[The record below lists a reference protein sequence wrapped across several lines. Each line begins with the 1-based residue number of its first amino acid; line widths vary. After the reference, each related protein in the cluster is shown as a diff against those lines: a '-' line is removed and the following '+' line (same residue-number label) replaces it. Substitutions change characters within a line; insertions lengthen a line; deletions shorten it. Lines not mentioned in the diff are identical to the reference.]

1 MSSVLQPHR
10 QGEKPQDVTKTEFTT
25 SIGEIAAECCMVA
38 RHDDNPI
45 DLTEDDEEGD
55 GSSAE
60 EDEQGE

>member
-1 MSSVLQPHR
+1 MGKKKGVPLLP
-10 QGEKPQDVTKTEFTT
+10 
-25 SIGEIAAECCMVA
+25 IGEIAAECCMVA